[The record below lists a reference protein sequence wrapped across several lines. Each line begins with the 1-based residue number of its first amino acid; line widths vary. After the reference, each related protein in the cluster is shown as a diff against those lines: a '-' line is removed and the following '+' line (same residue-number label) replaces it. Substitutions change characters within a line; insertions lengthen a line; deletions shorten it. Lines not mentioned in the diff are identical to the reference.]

1 MHFCFPQL
9 PVVSGEMC
17 NQHNLSH
24 KIHTTVSVLFVSQKI
39 ERDLK
44 MREANG
50 VITGD
55 RDEPRL
61 VQICNFC
68 ICLHVI
74 RTKRFVG
81 YMRPVQTQKQEILG
95 TV

>member
-1 MHFCFPQL
+1 MHFCFSQL
-9 PVVSGEMC
+9 PGVSGEMC

-24 KIHTTVSVLFVSQKI
+24 KIHTTMSVLFASQQI

-50 VITGD
+50 IITWD

-61 VQICNFC
+61 VQICNFF
-68 ICLHVI
+68 ICLHVT

-81 YMRPVQTQKQEILG
+81 YMRSVQTQKQEILG